1 MKWKA
6 FAVSVLAAMMLAA
19 CGGEE
24 SAKEETPAQADET
37 VDIKQ
42 LVQNYS
48 AANLEDETASIT
60 SQELIVQDSS
70 QNERVYKLPEDEFFV
85 SIAPYINETHP

>member
-6 FAVSVLAAMMLAA
+6 FAVSVLAVMMLAA

-48 AANLEDETASIT
+48 AANIEDETASIT

-70 QNERVYKLPEDEFFV
+70 QNEQVYKLPEDEFFV
-85 SIAPYINETHP
+85 SIAPYINQTHP

>member
-1 MKWKA
+1 VKWKA
-6 FAVSVLAAMMLAA
+6 FAISVLAAMMLAA

-24 SAKEETPAQADET
+24 STKEETSAQT
-37 VDIKQ
+37 VEAADIKQ
-42 LVQNYS
+42 LVHNYS
-48 AANLEDETASIT
+48 AGNTEGETASIT

-70 QNERVYKLPEDEFFV
+70 QNELLYELPEDEFFV